1 MSGAGALQV
10 LAVVALVL
18 PYCAA
23 LEAAPPELWRTE
35 GDPTPATLIAAD
47 EQDVTFEL
55 KDTQLERVPWKQF
68 VRWGVPLEP
77 IDLADPGQPAT
88 VAASRD
94 PEWLLRPAGVLYASL
109 ESYENDRFG
118 LGSAAFFSFGLPR
131 ADVQGVAWAIDLGP
145 AAREELRG
153 WIRQER
159 TQDAVR
165 LTNGDELLGKLTQFG
180 ERTLTFMRDDR
191 TFEIPLA
198 SVSAIAFAPAPN
210 ASPAGKTWVGL
221 VDGSRLLVKQFTAT
235 GDQASLT
242 MPDGVAWQ
250 TPRDQIA
257 FLQPLLGHVVYLA
270 DAEPESYRQ
279 IPFLDAAWPQFGRNQ
294 NVAGAPL
301 RSASGLSLSGLGMHS
316 AAQVTYRLDKPYRR
330 FASEVAIDR
339 AAGTRGSAVFRVF
352 VDLGDGRWLERVA
365 SDIVRGGQRPVAL
378 SVDLTDAKRL
388 RLVVDYADRGD
399 ELDYADWLEA
409 RLIP

>member
-1 MSGAGALQV
+1 MSGAGCLHV
-10 LAVVALVL
+10 LAAMVLVL

-23 LEAAPPELWRTE
+23 LAAAPPELWRTDR
-35 GDPTPATLIAAD
+35 GPTPATLIAAD
-47 EQDVTFEL
+47 DREVTFEV
-55 KDTQLERVPWKQF
+55 KDAQVERVPWNQL

-77 IDLADPGQPAT
+77 VDLADPGQPAT

-109 ESYENDRFG
+109 ESFENDRFG
-118 LGSAAFFSFGLPR
+118 LGSAAFFSVGLPR
-131 ADVQGVAWAIDLGP
+131 ADVQGVAWAVDLGP
-145 AAREELRG
+145 TAREELRG

-180 ERTLTFMRDDR
+180 ERTLTFMSDDR

-198 SVSAIAFAPAPN
+198 SVAAIAFAPAPSV
-210 ASPAGKTWVGL
+210 SPAGNTWVGL

-235 GDQASLT
+235 GDQAALT

-250 TPRDQIA
+250 TPRDQIV
-257 FLQPLLGHVVYLA
+257 FLQPMQGHVVYLA
-270 DAEPESYRQ
+270 DLEPESYRQ
-279 IPFLDAAWPQFGRNQ
+279 IPFLGAAWPQFGRNQ

-316 AAQVTYRLDKPYRR
+316 AAQVTYRLDRPYLR

-339 AAGTRGSAVFRVF
+339 AAGMRGSAVFRVF
-352 VDLGDGRWLERVA
+352 VDLGDGRWLERAA
-365 SDIVRGGQRPVAL
+365 SDIVRGGQKPVPL
-378 SVDLTDAKRL
+378 EVDLKGAKRL